1 MGDWFGGGLVRVEM
15 ARDLSSSAQIA
26 SAGVGAGAVVSAVG
40 LESLNAWVQV
50 EPSPADCLPHQ
61 DDCLPHHADCLPHQR
76 ATSRGRAPVAT
87 AALCMQALT
96 TAPLA
101 SPQVR
106 SRLPLLMGPLR
117 RRRRRAGP
125 DCNLDPRRCARARAH
140 GSACCTCPRR
150 RGRRFDLLREVR
162 SPEITPVP

>member
-61 DDCLPHHADCLPHQR
+61 DDLRMIASLIMLIASLIMLIASLIR
-76 ATSRGRAPVAT
+76 LI
-87 AALCMQALT
+87 ALCAGG
-96 TAPLA
+96 AVPSRVGAAA
-101 SPQVR
+101 SC
-106 SRLPLLMGPLR
+106 
-117 RRRRRAGP
+117 RAQ
-125 DCNLDPRRCARARAH
+125 R
-140 GSACCTCPRR
+140 
-150 RGRRFDLLREVR
+150 
-162 SPEITPVP
+162 